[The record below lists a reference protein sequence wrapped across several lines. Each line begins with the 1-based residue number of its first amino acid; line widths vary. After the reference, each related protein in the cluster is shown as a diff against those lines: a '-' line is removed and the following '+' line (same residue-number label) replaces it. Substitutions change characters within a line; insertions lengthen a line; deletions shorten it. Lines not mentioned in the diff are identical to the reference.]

1 MNYSDL
7 SPLANVDNDAEAS
20 RLVRGEPHSFASV
33 VVAGARKESKIG
45 RDICLYLATTTGDDS
60 L

>member
-1 MNYSDL
+1 MSYSDFSL
-7 SPLANVDNDAEAS
+7 LANVDNNAEV
-20 RLVRGEPHSFASV
+20 VRGEPHSFASV